1 MTTFIVG
8 IGGVTN
14 GGKTTLANRLLKI
27 LPNCSLIS
35 QDCYFKAEADV
46 ATDERGFKQFDVLE
60 ALEMEAMMS
69 DVLSWIKQ
77 HKGTK
82 QPKTLQEKC
91 ETSVHFLIIE
101 GFLLYHY
108 KPLDEVFD
116 YRYFLTV
123 PYEECKKR
131 RSTRVYDPPDPP
143 GYFDGHVWPM
153 YIKHKEEM
161 DNLQKQIVFLDGTKP
176 IEDIFCHVYS
186 EIKRIALNSPS

>member
-1 MTTFIVG
+1 MKTFIVG

-14 GGKTTLANRLLKI
+14 GGKTTLANKLLKA

-35 QDCYFKAEADV
+35 QDNYFKPEEEV

-69 DVLSWIKQ
+69 DVLSWTMQ
-77 HKGTK
+77 HKGKK
-82 QPKTLQEKC
+82 QPKTLQEKY
-91 ETSVHFLIIE
+91 EKPVHFLIIE

-108 KPLDEVFD
+108 KNLDDVFD
-116 YRYFLTV
+116 LRYFLTI

-161 DNLQKQIVFLDGTKP
+161 DKLPREIVFVDGMSTK
-176 IEDIFCHVYS
+176 EEIFCSVYAD
-186 EIKRIALNSPS
+186 IKKIALHCTS